1 MTDHGPRVII
11 AGTREDWPGGV
22 RTLIPRE
29 PTREPNG
36 TLWFGAEIRPTVKQ
50 HLAAI
55 RMLGDWLVASQV
67 LPVNPAAAVHGPKHV
82 VYEYELLCRLRE
94 VLPAE
99 VKVNRCGGPGL
110 CGLQAVLRVDDGVGF
125 RIRDSVARGHLCH

>member
-36 TLWFGAEIRPTVKQ
+36 TLWFGAEIRP
-50 HLAAI
+50 HGEAAPGRDPDARRLA
-55 RMLGDWLVASQV
+55 RRQ
-67 LPVNPAAAVHGPKHV
+67 PGPPGKPRRGGARP
-82 VYEYELLCRLRE
+82 EARRL
-94 VLPAE
+94 
-99 VKVNRCGGPGL
+99 
-110 CGLQAVLRVDDGVGF
+110 
-125 RIRDSVARGHLCH
+125 